1 MSGTHNERGQNGG
14 GRRPVDS
21 KTRAKVRKLAR
32 EGLSQSAVAKAAG
45 VSRSTVAKLCAS
57 AQPPI
62 SFDRS
67 KTEAA
72 VKAHAIDLKAKRQ
85 ELAQLLLD
93 DAFTLRL
100 TALSDRTV
108 TIMTDEM
115 AEKGMEPVR
124 FEVEREGRDV
134 QARYTALGIAV
145 DKHLVLI
152 RHDSEGGELSGLDR
166 FLDHLMPGRTT
177 DAA

>member
-1 MSGTHNERGQNGG
+1 M
-14 GRRPVDS
+14 
-21 KTRAKVRKLAR
+21 
-32 EGLSQSAVAKAAG
+32 SQSAVAKATG
-45 VSRSTVAKLCAS
+45 ISRASVAKICA
-57 AQPPI
+57 AARPPI

-67 KTEAA
+67 HTEAA
-72 VKAHAIDLKAKRQ
+72 VRAHAIDLKARRQ
-85 ELAQLLLD
+85 ELAGMLLE

-100 TALSDRTV
+100 AALSDKVV

-115 AEKGMEPVR
+115 AERGMEPVR

-134 QARYTALGIAV
+134 QARYTALGIAL

-166 FLDHLMPGRTT
+166 FLAHLMPGGET
-177 DAA
+177 AA